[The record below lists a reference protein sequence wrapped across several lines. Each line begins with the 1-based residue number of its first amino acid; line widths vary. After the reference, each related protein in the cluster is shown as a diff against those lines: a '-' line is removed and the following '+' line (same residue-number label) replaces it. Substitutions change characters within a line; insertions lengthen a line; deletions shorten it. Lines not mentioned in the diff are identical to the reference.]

1 MSQLPNTSAPPWPGD
16 TPAGRFA
23 STIRTD
29 SSDGCTVALLGLPDD
44 TGVRLNNGRT
54 GAAGGPKA
62 FRAALARYGIAD
74 SAGGY
79 LPLVFDAG
87 DVMPTGSLEKTH
99 ERVTEA
105 TTALLDR
112 GLFPIAIG
120 GGHDLTYPFV
130 RAVAAKHP
138 QLAGIYF
145 DAHLDVRETP
155 GSGMPF
161 RRLVEDCGVS
171 ALHLHGFRPL
181 VNSLEHLDWF
191 RAHGGRIHADG
202 SPVRLP
208 VGASLLATRRRT
220 VASKLAPTKKQPTA
234 ESLFV
239 SFDLDV
245 LDAAH
250 APGVSA
256 LNPAGWNVREAE
268 AWGPRLW
275 HRRARAL
282 LRPHGT
288 QPGPRPRRPHGAR
301 RGPSVPD
308 LPARFRLA
316 VREAPSP
323 NIQTPVKQQTRQK
336 LQPLAPNRSLMIKNW
351 EFSGAWMLELG
362 A

>member
-23 STIRTD
+23 STIRTE

-62 FRAALARYGIAD
+62 FRAALSRYGVAD
-74 SAGGY
+74 PAAGY

-138 QLAGIYF
+138 KLAGIYF
-145 DAHLDVRETP
+145 DAHLDVRETA

-191 RAHGGRIHADG
+191 RAHGGRTHPENAK
-202 SPVRLP
+202 VALP
-208 VGASLLATRRRT
+208 KA
-220 VASKLAPTKKQPTA
+220 KN
-234 ESLFV
+234 LFV

-256 LNPAGWNVREAE
+256 LNPAGWNVREAA
-268 AWGPRLW
+268 AWVRACGADPRVRCFDLMELNPA
-275 HRRARAL
+275 HDPDGRTARVAAHL
-282 LRPHGT
+282 FLT
-288 QPGPRPRRPHGAR
+288 
-301 RGPSVPD
+301 
-308 LPARFRLA
+308 F
-316 VREAPSP
+316 
-323 NIQTPVKQQTRQK
+323 
-336 LQPLAPNRSLMIKNW
+336 LQGFAQR
-351 EFSGAWMLELG
+351 
-362 A
+362 

>member
-1 MSQLPNTSAPPWPGD
+1 MSLLPNTSAPPWPGD

-29 SSDGCTVALLGLPDD
+29 SSEGCTVALIGLPDD

-62 FRAALARYGIAD
+62 FRAALSRYGVAD
-74 SAGGY
+74 SAAGY

-99 ERVTEA
+99 ERVTEV

-130 RAVAAKHP
+130 RAVAAKYP
-138 QLAGIYF
+138 KLAGVYF
-145 DAHLDVRETP
+145 DAHLDVRETV

-191 RAHGGRIHADG
+191 RTHGGRTHPENAK
-202 SPVRLP
+202 VALP
-208 VGASLLATRRRT
+208 KA
-220 VASKLAPTKKQPTA
+220 KN
-234 ESLFV
+234 LFV

-268 AWGPRLW
+268 AWV
-275 HRRARAL
+275 RAC
-282 LRPHGT
+282 
-288 QPGPRPRRPHGAR
+288 GADKR
-301 RGPSVPD
+301 VRCFD
-308 LPARFRLA
+308 LMELNPAHDPEGRTARVAAHLFL
-316 VREAPSP
+316 
-323 NIQTPVKQQTRQK
+323 TF
-336 LQPLAPNRSLMIKNW
+336 LQGFAQR
-351 EFSGAWMLELG
+351 
-362 A
+362 

>member
-1 MSQLPNTSAPPWPGD
+1 VSQLPNTSAPPWPGD

-29 SSDGCTVALLGLPDD
+29 SSDGCTIALLGLPDD

-62 FRAALARYGIAD
+62 FRAALARYGVAD
-74 SAGGY
+74 SAAGY

-130 RAVAAKHP
+130 RAVAAKYP
-138 QLAGIYF
+138 KLAGVYF
-145 DAHLDVRETP
+145 DAHLDVRETA

-191 RAHGGRIHADG
+191 RAHGGRTHPENAK
-202 SPVRLP
+202 VALP
-208 VGASLLATRRRT
+208 KA
-220 VASKLAPTKKQPTA
+220 KN
-234 ESLFV
+234 LFV

-245 LDAAH
+245 PDAAH

-268 AWGPRLW
+268 AWIRACGADPRVRCFDLMELNPA
-275 HRRARAL
+275 HDPDGRTARVAAHL
-282 LRPHGT
+282 FLT
-288 QPGPRPRRPHGAR
+288 
-301 RGPSVPD
+301 
-308 LPARFRLA
+308 F
-316 VREAPSP
+316 
-323 NIQTPVKQQTRQK
+323 
-336 LQPLAPNRSLMIKNW
+336 LQGFAQR
-351 EFSGAWMLELG
+351 
-362 A
+362 

>member
-1 MSQLPNTSAPPWPGD
+1 MPLTEHTSAPPWPGD
-16 TPAGRFA
+16 VPAGRFA

-62 FRAALARYGIAD
+62 FRAALARYGVAD
-74 SAGGY
+74 SAAGA
-79 LPLVFDAG
+79 LPRVFDAG
-87 DVMPTGSLEKTH
+87 DVMPTGSLDKTH
-99 ERVTEA
+99 ERVTEV

-130 RAVAAKHP
+130 RAVAARYPK
-138 QLAGIYF
+138 LAGIYF
-145 DAHLDVRETP
+145 DAHLDVRETA

-191 RAHGGRIHADG
+191 RAHGGRTHPENAK
-202 SPVRLP
+202 VALP
-208 VGASLLATRRRT
+208 RA
-220 VASKLAPTKKQPTA
+220 KN
-234 ESLFV
+234 LFA

-256 LNPAGWNVREAE
+256 LNPAGWSVCEAE
-268 AWGPRLW
+268 AWVRACGADPRVRCFDIMELNPA
-275 HRRARAL
+275 HDPDGRTARVAAHL
-282 LRPHGT
+282 FLSFLQGFAQRP
-288 QPGPRPRRPHGAR
+288 
-301 RGPSVPD
+301 S
-308 LPARFRLA
+308 
-316 VREAPSP
+316 
-323 NIQTPVKQQTRQK
+323 
-336 LQPLAPNRSLMIKNW
+336 
-351 EFSGAWMLELG
+351 
-362 A
+362 

>member
-29 SSDGCTVALLGLPDD
+29 SSDGCAIALLGLPDD

-62 FRAALARYGIAD
+62 FRAALARYGAAD
-74 SAGGY
+74 SAVGP
-79 LPLVFDAG
+79 LPRVFDAG
-87 DVMPTGSLEKTH
+87 DVMPTGSLDKTH

-105 TTALLDR
+105 TAALLER
-112 GLFPIAIG
+112 GLFPIAVG

-138 QLAGIYF
+138 KLAGIYF
-145 DAHLDVRETP
+145 DAHLDVRETA

-191 RAHGGRIHADG
+191 RAHGGRTHPENAK
-202 SPVRLP
+202 VALP
-208 VGASLLATRRRT
+208 RA
-220 VASKLAPTKKQPTA
+220 KN
-234 ESLFV
+234 LFV

-268 AWGPRLW
+268 AWVRACGADPRVRCFDLMELNPA
-275 HRRARAL
+275 HDPDGRTARIAAHL
-282 LRPHGT
+282 FL
-288 QPGPRPRRPHGAR
+288 
-301 RGPSVPD
+301 S
-308 LPARFRLA
+308 F
-316 VREAPSP
+316 
-323 NIQTPVKQQTRQK
+323 
-336 LQPLAPNRSLMIKNW
+336 LQGFAQR
-351 EFSGAWMLELG
+351 
-362 A
+362 

>member
-29 SSDGCTVALLGLPDD
+29 SAAGCTIALLGLPDD
-44 TGVRLNNGRT
+44 MGVRLNNGRT

-62 FRAALARYGIAD
+62 FRAALSRYGVAD
-74 SAGGY
+74 SAAGY
-79 LPLVFDAG
+79 LPLVYDAG

-99 ERVTEA
+99 ERVSEA

-130 RAVAAKHP
+130 RAVAGKYP
-138 QLAGIYF
+138 KLAGVYF
-145 DAHLDVRETP
+145 DAHLDVRETA

-191 RAHGGRIHADG
+191 RAHGGRTHPENAR
-202 SPVRLP
+202 VALP
-208 VGASLLATRRRT
+208 KA
-220 VASKLAPTKKQPTA
+220 KN
-234 ESLFV
+234 LFV

-268 AWGPRLW
+268 AWV
-275 HRRARAL
+275 RAC
-282 LRPHGT
+282 
-288 QPGPRPRRPHGAR
+288 GADKR
-301 RGPSVPD
+301 VRSFDLMELNPAHDPD
-308 LPARFRLA
+308 GRTARVAAHLFL
-316 VREAPSP
+316 
-323 NIQTPVKQQTRQK
+323 TF
-336 LQPLAPNRSLMIKNW
+336 LQGFAQR
-351 EFSGAWMLELG
+351 
-362 A
+362 

>member
-23 STIRTD
+23 STMRTD
-29 SSDGCTVALLGLPDD
+29 SSDGCAIALLGLPDD

-62 FRAALARYGIAD
+62 FRAALSRYGVAD
-74 SAGGY
+74 SAAGY

-99 ERVTEA
+99 ERVTEV

-130 RAVAAKHP
+130 RAVAAKFP
-138 QLAGIYF
+138 KLAGIYF
-145 DAHLDVRETP
+145 DAHLDVRETA

-191 RAHGGRIHADG
+191 RAHGGRTHPENAK
-202 SPVRLP
+202 VALP
-208 VGASLLATRRRT
+208 KA
-220 VASKLAPTKKQPTA
+220 KN
-234 ESLFV
+234 LFV

-256 LNPAGWNVREAE
+256 LNPAGWNVREAD
-268 AWGPRLW
+268 AWVRACGADPRVRCFDLMELNPA
-275 HRRARAL
+275 HDPDGRTARVAAHL
-282 LRPHGT
+282 FLTFLKGFAQR
-288 QPGPRPRRPHGAR
+288 
-301 RGPSVPD
+301 
-308 LPARFRLA
+308 
-316 VREAPSP
+316 
-323 NIQTPVKQQTRQK
+323 
-336 LQPLAPNRSLMIKNW
+336 
-351 EFSGAWMLELG
+351 
-362 A
+362 

>member
-1 MSQLPNTSAPPWPGD
+1 VSQLPNTSAPPWPGD

-62 FRAALARYGIAD
+62 FRAALARYGVAD
-74 SAGGY
+74 SAAGY

-87 DVMPTGSLEKTH
+87 DIMPTGSLDKTH

-105 TTALLDR
+105 TTALLER

-130 RAVAAKHP
+130 RAVAAKYP
-138 QLAGIYF
+138 KLAGVYF
-145 DAHLDVRETP
+145 DAHLDVRETA

-161 RRLVEDCGVS
+161 RRLVEDCGVN

-181 VNSLEHLDWF
+181 VNSLEHLEWF
-191 RAHGGRIHADG
+191 RAHGGRTHPENAK
-202 SPVRLP
+202 VALP
-208 VGASLLATRRRT
+208 KA
-220 VASKLAPTKKQPTA
+220 KN
-234 ESLFV
+234 LFV

-268 AWGPRLW
+268 AWVSACGADPRVRCFDLMELNPA
-275 HRRARAL
+275 HDPDGRTARVAAHL
-282 LRPHGT
+282 FL
-288 QPGPRPRRPHGAR
+288 
-301 RGPSVPD
+301 S
-308 LPARFRLA
+308 F
-316 VREAPSP
+316 
-323 NIQTPVKQQTRQK
+323 
-336 LQPLAPNRSLMIKNW
+336 LQGFAQR
-351 EFSGAWMLELG
+351 
-362 A
+362 